1 MNDYVVK
8 SMLTSFDP
16 STIRLIDIPPLRKG
30 QENISYFVNETLTL
44 KAFDDAT
51 SIFANKSKVSHWE
64 YLYIAAVYLS
74 IYIVNT
80 APLLLDPH

>member
-1 MNDYVVK
+1 M
-8 SMLTSFDP
+8 
-16 STIRLIDIPPLRKG
+16 
-30 QENISYFVNETLTL
+30 NETLTL

-64 YLYIAAVYLS
+64 YLHIAAVYLS

-80 APLLLDPH
+80 APLLLDPHWKRTGSYEFGAVIVNG